1 MADTDKDSKTEK
13 ASSKRLNEA
22 FQKGNF
28 AQAQEIGVVFTLFA
42 GLLVVLWYGQDLAM
56 NVMNLSVSIFG
67 NLATIDIN
75 EDGIE
80 YWSMQ
85 TMTALSRF
93 SGPFLTLG
101 WLERLLQ
108 EASSLGFG

>member
-22 FQKGNF
+22 LQKGNF

-75 EDGIE
+75 EDRENRGPME
-80 YWSMQ
+80 KL
-85 TMTALSRF
+85 AF
-93 SGPFLTLG
+93 SVSVWVWTR
-101 WLERLLQ
+101 E
-108 EASSLGFG
+108 